1 MKRLLL
7 LMFAFFLLLPIDA
20 NSQRK
25 RNQKQNINTEKV
37 SLNAFKFRNIGPAFL
52 SGRISDI
59 AIHPE
64 NENTWYITAG
74 SGGVWMTDNAG
85 TTWNPIFDNETSYS
99 VGAIAID
106 TSNTNIIWVGT
117 GENVGGRHVAYG
129 DGIYRSSDGG
139 KSWTN
144 MGLKKS
150 EHISKIIIHPSNSE
164 IVWVA
169 VQGPLWSS
177 GGERGLYKTVDGG
190 KNWRKTLGNSE
201 WTGVTDIMIDPR
213 NPDLIYAATW
223 DRHRT
228 VAAYMGGGPGSG
240 IHKSEDGGETWKELT
255 NGIPKSNL
263 GKIGIAISYQ
273 KPDVIYAA
281 IEEDRTK
288 GGVYRSSDKG
298 ESWTKMSNTVSG
310 GTGPH
315 YYQELYTSPHE
326 FDRLYLMNV
335 HILTSKDG
343 GKNFEQL
350 TNERNFYYYFDK
362 KHSDHHAMAFKNS
375 DPDYLM
381 VGTDA
386 GIYESFDGAK
396 NWHYFLNLPLTQ
408 FYKVA
413 VNNKEPFYHIF
424 GGTQD
429 NGSAGGP
436 SATDEEYGI
445 TNRVWYKTLMADGH
459 QSATDPVYNDIMYA
473 TTQEGGFH
481 RVDLTTGEQVY
492 IKPQPE
498 EGDPHER
505 FNWDTPILV
514 SPHNPA
520 KIYIGSYRVWE
531 SDSRGDSWRAI
542 SGDQTRNENRIELPI
557 LGRQQSWDNSWDVK
571 AMSQYNTIT
580 SLSESPIKE
589 GLIWSGTDDG
599 FIHVTTN
606 GGETWKEIPVTE
618 LGLPE
623 RTFVND
629 IKADLFDE
637 NTVYVSLDNHKEG
650 DLNPYL
656 FKSTDL
662 GETWESISNNIP
674 SRTLIWRLVQ
684 DHVEKDL
691 LFLATEFG
699 VYTSLNGGKFWQ
711 KLPGTPTIS
720 FRDLVIQKREG
731 DLVAA
736 SFGRGFFVLDDYS
749 ALRGMINKD
758 NLSSKGKLFKP
769 RDAKLFKP
777 RNALGNTGG
786 QYYVAENP
794 TFGAVFTYHL
804 KDVPETMKSKRKK
817 AEASLNKE
825 NKDIPF
831 PGYESLTQEMRE
843 KPATLLLSINDSDG
857 NLIRNVNQR
866 ASKGTGKIVWDLKH
880 KSYYTITARSGWR
893 ESTGPFVTPGKYS
906 ATLYLKKDGELEK
919 LDGPIE
925 FGVKLLREGV
935 LKGASFE
942 EYNSH
947 ASELATIYKE
957 YSVYS
962 DTFSRLQSKFNLLEK
977 ALMLTESLNE
987 NMFSELE
994 KVKNEYLTIRDK
1006 YGTNPAKNEIGEW
1019 DKPTIG
1025 SRLSIASQGLSTFYG
1040 PTEMNKYNLELSK
1053 KLVSDYKKDV
1063 ELINS
1068 KVEDLEKRIKELNH
1082 PHISGSGIN

>member
-1 MKRLLL
+1 MKRLLIIL
-7 LMFAFFLLLPIDA
+7 LAFLLFNPADA

-25 RNQKQNINTEKV
+25 RNQKANAKTEKV

-59 AIHPE
+59 AIHPN
-64 NENTWYITAG
+64 NENIWYITAG

-99 VGAIAID
+99 IGAIAID
-106 TSNTNIIWVGT
+106 PSNTNIIWVGT
-117 GENVGGRHVAYG
+117 GENVGGRHVGYG
-129 DGIYRSSDGG
+129 DGIYKSSDGG
-139 KSWTN
+139 KTWNN

-150 EHISKIIIHPSNSE
+150 EHISKIIVHPNDSN
-164 IVWVA
+164 VLWVA
-169 VQGPLWSS
+169 VQGPLWNS

-190 KNWRKTLGNSE
+190 KNWYKTLGDSE

-213 NPDLIYAATW
+213 DPNLIYAATW

-240 IHKSEDGGETWKELT
+240 IHKSEDGGETWKKLSK
-255 NGIPKSNL
+255 GIPKSNL

-288 GGVYRSSDKG
+288 GGVYRSSDRG
-298 ESWTKMSNTVSG
+298 ESWKKMSNTVSG

-362 KHSDHHAMAFKNS
+362 KHSDHHAMAFKMS

-386 GIYESFDGAK
+386 GIYESFDAAK

-413 VNNKEPFYHIF
+413 VNNQEPFYHIF

-459 QSATDPVYNDIMYA
+459 QSATDPVYNEIMYA

-492 IKPQPE
+492 IKPQPLD
-498 EGDPHER
+498 GDPYER

-520 KIYIGSYRVWE
+520 KIYIASHRVWE
-531 SDSRGDSWRAI
+531 SENRGDSWTAI
-542 SGDQTRNENRIELPI
+542 SDDQTRNENRIELPI
-557 LGRQQSWDNSWDVK
+557 LGRKQSWDNSWDVK

-580 SLSESPIKE
+580 SLSESPVQE

-606 GGETWKEIPVTE
+606 GGNSWRKIPVTN

-629 IKADLFDE
+629 IKADLFDA

-656 FKSTDL
+656 YKSSDL
-662 GETWESISNNIP
+662 GKTWKSISNNIP
-674 SRTLIWRLVQ
+674 DRTLIWRLVQ

-699 VYTSLNGGKFWQ
+699 VYTSLNGGDYWQ

-720 FRDLVIQKREG
+720 FRDLVIQKREN

-749 ALRGMINKD
+749 ALRGMMNKE
-758 NLSSKGKLFKP
+758 NLDKTAKLFKP

-804 KDVPETMKSKRKK
+804 NEIPETIKSKRKK
-817 AEASLNKE
+817 IESSLNKD
-825 NKDIPF
+825 NNDIPF
-831 PGYESLTQEMRE
+831 PGYDSLTDEMRE
-843 KPATLLLSINDSDG
+843 KPAMLLLSINDSEG
-857 NLIRNVNQR
+857 NLIRNVSQKP
-866 ASKGTGKIVWDLKH
+866 SKGTGKIVWDLKH
-880 KSYYTITARSGWR
+880 KSYATITARSGWR
-893 ESTGPFVTPGKYS
+893 EMTGPFVTPGNYS
-906 ATLYLKKDGELEK
+906 ATLYMQKDGNLEL

-925 FGVKLLREGV
+925 FNVNLLREGV
-935 LKGASFE
+935 LKGASFD

-947 ASELATIYKE
+947 LNDLASLYKK
-957 YSVYS
+957 YSKYS
-962 DTFSRLQSKFNLLEK
+962 DTFYGLESKLNLLEK
-977 ALMLTESLNE
+977 ALLLSESLSE
-987 NMFSELE
+987 NSFDEL
-994 KVKNEYLTIRDK
+994 KNVKDQYLSIKDK
-1006 YGTNPAKNEIGEW
+1006 YGTSPSKNEIGEW

-1025 SRLSIASQGLSTFYG
+1025 SRLSIANQGLSTFYG
-1040 PTEMNKYNLELSK
+1040 PTGMNKYNLEVAK
-1053 KLVSDYKKDV
+1053 KLVDEYKNDV
-1063 ELINS
+1063 ELINII
-1068 KVEDLEKRIKELNH
+1068 VEDLEEKIKNLNH

>member
-1 MKRLLL
+1 MKKLLIIL
-7 LMFAFFLLLPIDA
+7 LSFLLFIPMETY
-20 NSQRK
+20 SQRK
-25 RNQKQNINTEKV
+25 RNQKNTKTEKV
-37 SLNAFKFRNIGPAFL
+37 SLNAFKFRNIGPGFL
-52 SGRISDI
+52 SGRIADI

-64 NENTWYITAG
+64 NENTWYVAAG

-85 TTWNPIFDNETSYS
+85 TTWNPIFDNESSYS
-99 VGAIAID
+99 IGAITID
-106 TSNTNIIWVGT
+106 TSNPNIVWVGT

-129 DGIYRSSDGG
+129 DGIYKSMDGG
-139 KSWTN
+139 KSWKN
-144 MGLKKS
+144 LGLKKS
-150 EHISKIIIHPSNSE
+150 EHISKIIVHPDNSDV
-164 IVWVA
+164 VWVA

-177 GGERGLYKTVDGG
+177 GGERGLYKTTDGG
-190 KNWRKTLGNSE
+190 QNWYKTLGDSE

-213 NPDLIYAATW
+213 NPNLIYAATW

-240 IHKSEDGGETWKELT
+240 IHKSEDGGETWKKLT

-273 KPDVIYAA
+273 KPDIIYAA

-288 GGVYRSSDKG
+288 GGVYRSTDRG
-298 ESWTKMSNTVSG
+298 ESWKKMSNTVSG

-362 KHSDHHAMAFKNS
+362 KHSDHHAMAFKHS

-386 GIYESFDGAK
+386 GIYESFDDAK

-459 QSATDPVYNDIMYA
+459 QSATDPVYDDIMYA

-498 EGDPHER
+498 EGDPYER
-505 FNWDTPILV
+505 FNWDTPIIV

-520 KIYIGSYRVWE
+520 RIYIGSYRVWQSE
-531 SDSRGDSWRAI
+531 NRGDSWNPI

-557 LGRQQSWDNSWDVK
+557 LGRKQSWDNSWDVK

-580 SLSESPIKE
+580 SLSESPLKE

-599 FIHVTTN
+599 FIHVTTD
-606 GGETWKEIPVTE
+606 GGESWKEIPVTD

-662 GETWESISNNIP
+662 GESWESISNNIP
-674 SRTLIWRLVQ
+674 ERTLIWRLVQ
-684 DHVEKDL
+684 DHIEKDL
-691 LFLATEFG
+691 LFIATEFG
-699 VYTSLNGGKFWQ
+699 VYASLNGGEYWQ
-711 KLPGTPTIS
+711 KIPGTPTIS
-720 FRDLVIQKREG
+720 FRDLVIQKREN

-749 ALRGMINKD
+749 ALREMVKKEYLN
-758 NLSSKGKLFKP
+758 SEGKLFKP

-794 TFGAVFTYHL
+794 TFGAVFTYYL
-804 KDVPETMKSKRKK
+804 KDVPETIKSKRKK
-817 AEASLNKE
+817 MESSLNSQ
-825 NKDIPF
+825 NQDIPF
-831 PGYESLTQEMRE
+831 PGYDSLTAEMRE
-843 KPATLLLSINDSDG
+843 KPAQLLLSISDSEG

-866 ASKGTGKIVWDLKH
+866 ASKGTGKIVWNLKH
-880 KSYYTITARSGWR
+880 KSYNTITSRSGWR
-893 ESTGPFVTPGKYS
+893 QMSGPFVTPGNYY
-906 ATLYLKKDGELEK
+906 ATLYIQKDGALEK
-919 LDGPIE
+919 IDGPIE
-925 FGVKLLREGV
+925 FGVNLLREGV

-947 ASELATIYKE
+947 AADLAIIYKE
-957 YSVYS
+957 YLKYY
-962 DTFSRLQSKFNLLEK
+962 DTFSRFQSKLNLLEK
-977 ALMLTESLNE
+977 ALMLTESLSE
-987 NMFSELE
+987 EMFIELE
-994 KVKNEYLTIRDK
+994 NVKSQYLSIRDK
-1006 YGTNPAKNEIGEW
+1006 YGTDPAKNEIGEW
-1019 DKPTIG
+1019 DKPTIS

-1040 PTEMNKYNLELSK
+1040 PTGMNKYNLEIARE
-1053 KLVSDYKKDV
+1053 LVDEYKNDI
-1063 ELINS
+1063 ESINTII
-1068 KVEDLEKRIKELNH
+1068 EDIEEKIKALNH